1 MGEVGRQ
8 AAKAAGAA
16 EKATESRGFVLAARV
31 GFVAAGLLHV
41 MIGVIALRI
50 ASGGSGTADQS
61 GAIQE
66 LATTPGGGVLL
77 WICFLGCVALALFL
91 LAQALVGAGRRR
103 GREQTKARLKA
114 AGQAVVYGAI
124 GAAFG
129 VFALGG
135 SSSSSRSTQSLTATL
150 MANPA
155 GTVLLT
161 GIGLGLIVA
170 AGYYVYSGA
179 TRRFRKNLRTLPPGP
194 AGTAV
199 TVVGSVGYIAKGIA
213 LGVLGVVVTMAA
225 AQHDPQRSTGLD
237 GALKALQQ
245 QPYGAWLLG
254 AVAMGLIGYGLY
266 LVVRARYQRM

>member
-114 AGQAVVYGAI
+114 AARPWCTAQSVRPSASSPS
-124 GAAFG
+124 AAR
-129 VFALGG
+129 AAAAAPR
-135 SSSSSRSTQSLTATL
+135 SRSPPPSW
-150 MANPA
+150 P
-155 GTVLLT
+155 
-161 GIGLGLIVA
+161 
-170 AGYYVYSGA
+170 
-179 TRRFRKNLRTLPPGP
+179 TRPG
-194 AGTAV
+194 
-199 TVVGSVGYIAKGIA
+199 
-213 LGVLGVVVTMAA
+213 
-225 AQHDPQRSTGLD
+225 RSC
-237 GALKALQQ
+237 
-245 QPYGAWLLG
+245 
-254 AVAMGLIGYGLY
+254 
-266 LVVRARYQRM
+266 